1 MFDSDID
8 GVLTLDQVGQAIG
21 VLGIRRS
28 GWSLAFT
35 TFHSFYST
43 EEEILAQVKEVSEDS
58 KNFSLEFNEFLK
70 LVAPDIKSDAT
81 KHQDELFAAF
91 EYNLIL

>member
-1 MFDSDID
+1 MFDSDVD
-8 GVLTLDQVGQAIG
+8 GVLTLDQVCQAIG

-28 GWSLAFT
+28 GWSQPGWVQ
-35 TFHSFYST
+35 TFLVHLFA

-70 LVAPDIKSDAT
+70 LIALDIKSDAT
-81 KHQDELFAAF
+81 KHQEALFAAF
-91 EYNLIL
+91 E